1 MKVSR
6 RMITVIE
13 LNDDAVEA
21 ANLRHALRVCVKL
34 EKILRLLSGESH
46 VERIGTQIQIPR
58 PFERSEFRDSN
69 LFEDSAAFPCFEH
82 AAPDSVTKIDD
93 ARDAVVETE
102 KQFVLFE
109 WLRLCDLH
117 NESYI
122 KTVPSRKPGHWQEIR
137 NGTSSE

>member
-69 LFEDSAAFPCFEH
+69 LFEDSGAFPCLEH
-82 AAPDSVTKIDD
+82 AAPSNVTKIDD

-102 KQFVLFE
+102 KQFV
-109 WLRLCDLH
+109 
-117 NESYI
+117 
-122 KTVPSRKPGHWQEIR
+122 IR